1 MLSFFQYPSSSLLII
16 FLLIINKFF
25 ILILYKL
32 PLLIFSFWAVPL
44 IFFSFFLHKKSIKSY
59 QYYAFIL
66 LLYFMLSS
74 LRVFGVPNPL
84 PFDITEL
91 ILVVLAFINALF
103 GPKNINSN

>member
-1 MLSFFQYPSSSLLII
+1 M
-16 FLLIINKFF
+16 
-25 ILILYKL
+25 
-32 PLLIFSFWAVPL
+32 PLLIFSFWVVPL
-44 IFFSFFLHKKSIKSY
+44 LFFSFFLHKKSVKGY
-59 QYYAFIL
+59 QSYAFIL

-103 GPKNINSN
+103 GPKNININ

>member
-1 MLSFFQYPSSSLLII
+1 MVA
-16 FLLIINKFF
+16 
-25 ILILYKL
+25 KL
-32 PLLIFSFWAVPL
+32 PKSEKHRSMYQSIEKVHVR
-44 IFFSFFLHKKSIKSY
+44 FFLHKKLVKGY
-59 QYYAFIL
+59 QSYAFIL

-103 GPKNINSN
+103 APKNINSN